1 MSRTQPSSGALTSL
15 ESALAD
21 LLDGVVPV
29 APISVPLAEAG
40 GRIAADMPALAAP
53 HPARNTATLDGWA
66 LRSLDLVGASA
77 YSPVVLA
84 DAPSWVETG
93 EALPDG
99 CDCVLEAALVE
110 QLGPLAQA
118 LAEAIPGEGVR
129 RAGEEMA
136 AGSQLVVPGRP
147 LSPVDFL
154 ALRAAGCDTVMVRSP
169 RLRLI
174 DVAAVDGSSTTTQ
187 FIAELA
193 HANGA
198 SVTVETIARDAQS
211 IAAALDAASADLIVL
226 IGGTGAGRSDAT
238 AEALSTHNALIAHG
252 IALRPGQTAA
262 IGKPENMPVVALP
275 GLPGHALSAYLLL
288 VQPLLDRLSGRLA
301 RSGITLPLSRK
312 ISSSIGVAEIALLCR
327 EASAWQVLAVGDL
340 PLDHIRNADA
350 WLAIAGDSEGHAAAI
365 PVEAFPL
372 RAV

>member
-15 ESALAD
+15 ESALAE

-29 APISVPLAEAG
+29 APISVPLADCG
-40 GRIAADMPALAAP
+40 GRIAAEMKALNAP
-53 HPARNTATLDGWA
+53 LPARNIAALDGWA

-77 YSPVVLA
+77 YSPVPLA
-84 DAPSWVETG
+84 DAPSWVEAG
-93 EALPDG
+93 EPLPDG

-136 AGSQLVVPGRP
+136 AGSPLVVPGRP
-147 LSPVDFL
+147 LSPADRL
-154 ALRAAGCDTVMVRSP
+154 ALRATGCDAVMVRSP

-174 DVAAVDGSSTTTQ
+174 DVAAVDGGSLTTQ
-187 FIAELA
+187 FIADLA
-193 HANGA
+193 RADGA
-198 SVTVETIARDAQS
+198 TVTVEKVARDAQS
-211 IAAALDAASADLIVL
+211 IAHALEAASDDLLVL
-226 IGGTGAGRSDAT
+226 IGGTGEGRADAM
-238 AEALSTHNALIAHG
+238 AEALSTRKALIAHG

-262 IGKPENMPVVALP
+262 TGKLENMPIVALP

-288 VQPLLDRLSGRLA
+288 VQPLLDLLSGRLA
-301 RSGITLPLSRK
+301 RTSVTLPLSRK
-312 ISSSIGVAEIALLCR
+312 ISSSIGVAEIALLR
-327 EASAWQVLAVGDL
+327 QEASVWQVLAVGDL

-350 WLAIAGDSEGHAAAI
+350 WLAIAGDSEGHAAGTK
-365 PVEAFPL
+365 VEAFPL
-372 RAV
+372 PHR

>member
-15 ESALAD
+15 ESALAE

-29 APISVPLAEAG
+29 APISVPLADCG
-40 GRIAADMPALAAP
+40 GRIAAEMPMLSAP
-53 HPARNTATLDGWA
+53 HPARNTAALDGWA

-77 YSPVVLA
+77 YSPVPLV

-118 LAEAIPGEGVR
+118 LTDAIPGEGVR

-136 AGSQLVVPGRP
+136 KGSLLVIPGRP
-147 LSPVDFL
+147 LAPADRL
-154 ALRAAGCDTVMVRSP
+154 ALRATGCDAVMVRSP

-193 HANGA
+193 RTDGANI
-198 SVTVETIARDAQS
+198 TVETIARDAQS
-211 IAAALDAASADLIVL
+211 IAAALDAASADLVVL
-226 IGGTGAGRSDAT
+226 VGGTGAGRGDAT
-238 AEALSTHNALIAHG
+238 AEALSMRNALIARG

-262 IGKPENMPVVALP
+262 TGKLENMPVVALP

-288 VQPLLDRLSGRLA
+288 VQPLLDRLSGRLV

-312 ISSSIGVAEIALLCR
+312 ISSSIGVAEIALLHR
-327 EASAWQVLAVGDL
+327 EAAAWQVLSVGGL
-340 PLDHIRNADA
+340 PLDHIRNGDA
-350 WLAIAGDSEGHAAAI
+350 WLAIAGDSEGHAAAF

>member
-21 LLDGVVPV
+21 LLDGVVAV
-29 APISVPLAEAG
+29 APISVPLADSG
-40 GRIAADMPALAAP
+40 GRIAAETQALTAPLPAHNIAA
-53 HPARNTATLDGWA
+53 LDGWA

-77 YSPVVLA
+77 YSPVPLA
-84 DAPSWVETG
+84 DAPAWVEAG

-99 CDCVLEAALVE
+99 CDCVLEAVLVE
-110 QLGPLAQA
+110 QIGPLAQA

-136 AGSQLVVPGRP
+136 AGSPLVVPGRP
-147 LSPVDFL
+147 LSPADCL
-154 ALRAAGCDTVMVRSP
+154 ALRATGCDTVMVRSP

-174 DVAAVDGSSTTTQ
+174 DVAAVDGSSLTTQ

-193 HANGA
+193 RADGA
-198 SVTVETIARDAQS
+198 SVTVEKCARDPQS
-211 IAAALDAASADLIVL
+211 IAHALEAASSDLIVL
-226 IGGTGAGRSDAT
+226 IGGTGEGRTDAT
-238 AEALSTHNALIAHG
+238 AQALAACDALIAHG

-262 IGKPENMPVVALP
+262 IGKLKNMAVVALP

-301 RSGITLPLSRK
+301 RSGVTLPLSRK
-312 ISSSIGVAEIALLCR
+312 ISSSIGVAEIALLRR

-340 PLDHIRNADA
+340 PLDHIRSADA
-350 WLAIAGDSEGHAAAI
+350 WLAIAGDSEGHAAGTK
-365 PVEAFPL
+365 VEAFPL
-372 RAV
+372 AHR